1 MIALVRRGG
10 ATCARAGA
18 SSDRDAGSATI
29 LVLGLAAVVWVA
41 GLAVL
46 MLAQVAN
53 ARSRAA
59 TAADL
64 AALAGAAHVIT
75 GDPCGAA
82 RTVAIAQA
90 AELGSCRVDG
100 WIVQVTARM
109 PLRGALRIFPP
120 AQARARAGPSAVGH
134 G

>member
-10 ATCARAGA
+10 ARCARARAGP
-18 SSDRDAGSATI
+18 DRDAGSATI

-46 MLAQVAN
+46 LLAQVAN

-64 AALAGAAHVIT
+64 AALAGAAHVAS
-75 GDPCGAA
+75 GDPCRAA
-82 RTVAIAQA
+82 WTIATAQSA
-90 AELGSCRVDG
+90 QLGSCRVDG
-100 WIVQVTARM
+100 WTVQVTARM

-120 AQARARAGPSAVGH
+120 AQARARAGPSAPRR
-134 G
+134 